1 MPIDPDSDFGKAL
14 NEIVDTIETYNDNIK
29 QLRFDLNDINKQ
41 INDLQIQKN
50 SIEKQLAN
58 YEKLIN
64 NKYSEMEYKVKFK
77 DEVII

>member
-41 INDLQIQKN
+41 INDLQIQKD
-50 SIEKQLAN
+50 SIEKQLVN

-64 NKYSEMEYKVKFK
+64 NKYSEMEHKVKFK
-77 DEVII
+77 DEVAI